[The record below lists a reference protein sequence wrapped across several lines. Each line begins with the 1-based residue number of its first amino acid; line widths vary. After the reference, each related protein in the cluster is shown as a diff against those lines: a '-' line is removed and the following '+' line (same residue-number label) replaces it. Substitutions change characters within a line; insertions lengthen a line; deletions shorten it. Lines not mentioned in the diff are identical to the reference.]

1 MMKFKH
7 GMQVKYRHTQ
17 GWIDFIDESYFT
29 ICFLDIPDKT
39 KHNGRYQASILVYRE
54 HWNEVCS
61 CVDEAKEKQEGET
74 TSYFLQS
81 RGCDHVG
88 AAC

>member
-1 MMKFKH
+1 MNFKYGMMV
-7 GMQVKYRHTQ
+7 QYRHTQ

-54 HWNEVCS
+54 HLNEVCS
-61 CVDEAKEKQEGET
+61 CVDERQEEQEDET

-81 RGCDHVG
+81 RGCDFVG

>member
-1 MMKFKH
+1 MKFEH

-54 HWNEVCS
+54 YWNEVCS

>member
-1 MMKFKH
+1 MNFKY
-7 GMQVKYRHTQ
+7 GMIVQYRHTQ

-61 CVDEAKEKQEGET
+61 CVDERQEEQEDET

-81 RGCDHVG
+81 RGCDFVG